1 VKYLKLPLTHYGIN
15 MTDQLKELKDK
26 VDFLEKQLERMEV
39 GIKVALKTGE
49 TSKAKTIME
58 ELLSETQS
66 TKEYAKGLWV
76 QYQKE
81 DDYDR
86 ADYCE
91 KLLKC
96 TGDIEELIVAL
107 KEL

>member
-1 VKYLKLPLTHYGIN
+1 
-15 MTDQLKELKDK
+15 MTDQLKELKEK

-39 GIKVALKTGE
+39 GIQVALKTGE
-49 TSKAKTIME
+49 TSKAETIME

-66 TKEYAKGLWV
+66 TKIYVKALLVKYRKLN
-76 QYQKE
+76 
-81 DDYDR
+81 DYDK

>member
-1 VKYLKLPLTHYGIN
+1 
-15 MTDQLKELKDK
+15 MTDQLKELKEK

-39 GIKVALKTGE
+39 GIQVALKTGE

-66 TKEYAKGLWV
+66 TKKYAKALLV
-76 QYQKE
+76 QYRKLN
-81 DDYDR
+81 DYDKT
-86 ADYCE
+86 DYCE

-96 TGDIEELIVAL
+96 TGEIEELIVAL

>member
-1 VKYLKLPLTHYGIN
+1 
-15 MTDQLKELKDK
+15 MTDQLKELKEK

-58 ELLSETQS
+58 ELISETLS
-66 TKEYAKGLWV
+66 AKEYAKALLI
-76 QYQKE
+76 QYQNK
-81 DDYDR
+81 DDYDK
-86 ADYCE
+86 ANYCL

-96 TGDIEELIVAL
+96 TGEIEELIIAL
-107 KEL
+107 REV

>member
-1 VKYLKLPLTHYGIN
+1 MPLSQYGIT
-15 MTDQLKELKDK
+15 MTDQLKEIKEK

-66 TKEYAKGLWV
+66 TKKYAKALLIK
-76 QYQKE
+76 YQKE
-81 DDYDR
+81 NDYDKTI
-86 ADYCE
+86 YCE

-96 TGDIEELIVAL
+96 TGDIEDLIVAL
-107 KEL
+107 KEV

>member
-1 VKYLKLPLTHYGIN
+1 
-15 MTDQLKELKDK
+15 MTDQLKELKER

-39 GIKVALKTGE
+39 SIKEALKTGE

-58 ELLSETQS
+58 ELLSETLS
-66 TKEYAKGLWV
+66 TKEYAKALLI

-81 DDYDR
+81 DDYDK
-86 ADYCE
+86 ANYCK

-96 TGDIEELIVAL
+96 AGDIEELIVAL
-107 KEL
+107 KEV

>member
-1 VKYLKLPLTHYGIN
+1 
-15 MTDQLKELKDK
+15 MTDQLKELKER

-39 GIKVALKTGE
+39 SIKEALKTGE

-58 ELLSETQS
+58 ELLSETLS
-66 TKEYAKGLWV
+66 TKEYAKALLI
-76 QYQKE
+76 QYKKGNN
-81 DDYDR
+81 YYK
-86 ADYCE
+86 ADYCK

-96 TGDIEELIVAL
+96 TGEIEELILAL